1 VAARAVSG
9 RVIRRTQWLEQYPGA
24 IFIGPAIVVLVLMLA
39 FPFGYT
45 AYLSLFDWFV
55 ASGPP
60 RFAGLKN
67 YIELLEDPRFLN
79 AVVRT
84 FEYTILAVVGEI
96 VLGVALAVLMNRSFY
111 GRGVMR
117 TLLLLPMAATPVAIA
132 LVWLLMFDPATGVLN
147 YLLGLV
153 GLPASIWVNDPTL
166 AIPALALVDIWQW
179 TPLVLLIV
187 LGGLA
192 SLPVEPYEAAKIDG
206 ASGLQTFI
214 YITLPLLRPY
224 IIVAALFRGIDALK
238 TFDTIYVIT
247 RGGPA
252 FASETLNLYIYS
264 SAFEYLKMGYS
275 SAMLVVFFLIVLGL
289 SLVLIMVRRRSA

>member
-1 VAARAVSG
+1 MRSATG
-9 RVIRRTQWLEQYPGA
+9 RIVRRGGWVERHPGP
-24 IFIGPAIVVLVLMLA
+24 IFIGPAIAVLVLMLA

-55 ASGPP
+55 VAGPP
-60 RFAGLKN
+60 RFAGFKN
-67 YIELLEDPRFLN
+67 YFELVQDPRFLN
-79 AVVRT
+79 ALINT
-84 FEYTILAVVGEI
+84 FEYTLLSVAGEI
-96 VLGVALAVLMNRSFY
+96 IFGLALALLMNRSFY
-111 GRGVMR
+111 GRGIMR
-117 TLLLLPMAATPVAIA
+117 TLFLLPMAATPVAIA
-132 LVWLLMFDPATGVLN
+132 LVWLLMFDPAIGVLN
-147 YLLGLV
+147 YLLSLI
-153 GLPASIWVNDPTL
+153 GLPPSVWVNDPTL
-166 AIPALALVDIWQW
+166 AIPALALVDLWQW
-179 TPLVLLIV
+179 TPLVLLIL

-206 ASGLQTFI
+206 ATSIQTFM

-275 SAMLVVFFLIVLGL
+275 SAMLVVFFLIVLIL
-289 SLVLIMVRRRSA
+289 SMVLILVRRRAV